1 MRALFIT
8 GGTGFIGRRLLRTL
22 DAGAYRRIICLVRP
36 GTSAVTPTG
45 TAGSLR
51 FVTGDLRDPPSYAHH
66 LAGCDTVVH
75 LAAVTGRAMP
85 EDAFAVNADATR
97 ALVHECRRAGVRDFL
112 LASTIAVKYPDVRHY
127 AYARAKQLAEEAVRG
142 SGLRYAIVRPT
153 IVLGAD
159 SPVWRQLAGL
169 AARRVIV
176 MPGHGRVRV
185 QPIFVGDLVSSILM
199 LLRHDDFDQRIYEL
213 GGPEIVSFDSFV
225 RRIHLIR
232 SGHEPR
238 VIHVPLG
245 PVVPLLR
252 LIEAAVK
259 SVPIRVGQ
267 LSAFRYDSTADP
279 ALALRDPS
287 SRSLGIDDMIRK
299 CLADG

>member
-8 GGTGFIGRRLLRTL
+8 GGTGFIGRRLLRTF
-22 DAGAYRRIICLVRP
+22 DAGAYRSITCLVRP
-36 GTSAVTPTG
+36 ATSAAMGT
-45 TAGSLR
+45 TAGSVR
-51 FVTGDLRDPPSYAHH
+51 FVAGDLRDPPSYARH
-66 LAGCDTVVH
+66 LAGCDTVLH

-85 EDAFAVNADATR
+85 EEAFAVNADATR
-97 ALVHECRRAGVRDFL
+97 ALVHECRRAGVRDLL

-127 AYARAKQLAEEAVRG
+127 AYARAKQLAEESVRG

-153 IVLGAD
+153 IVLGTD
-159 SPVWRQLAGL
+159 SPVWRQLARL

-176 MPGHGRVRV
+176 MPGHGRVRI
-185 QPIFVGDLVSSILM
+185 QPIFVDDLVNGILTLM
-199 LLRHDDFDQRIYEL
+199 SNDDFDQRTYEL
-213 GGPEIVSFDSFV
+213 GGPETLSFDSFV

-232 SGHEPR
+232 SGQEPR

-245 PVVPLLR
+245 PVVPLLT
-252 LIEAAVK
+252 LIEGTVK
-259 SVPIRVGQ
+259 SFPIRVGQ

-287 SRSLGIDDMIRK
+287 LRALGVDDMIRK